1 MVIQTN
7 LNFSGIC
14 QKGIILDRK
23 QTAEAVCYFIDFVI
37 FLIQLP
43 NRLPCLRQ

>member
-23 QTAEAVCYFIDFVI
+23 QTAEAVWFFIDFVI

-43 NRLPCLRQ
+43 NRLPCLHQ

>member
-23 QTAEAVCYFIDFVI
+23 QTAEAVCFFY
-37 FLIQLP
+37 
-43 NRLPCLRQ
+43 

>member
-1 MVIQTN
+1 M
-7 LNFSGIC
+7 S
-14 QKGIILDRK
+14 KGIILDRK